1 MHSRPIDKGEPIVW
15 KAIIVSTLLFLLAL
29 GPLQFAQDAPTSSDN
44 PNVERHSSMAGL
56 VRTIN
61 TAEVTE
67 LSKYGSYAPWPILL
81 AHNQE
86 YFNGRLKRFYSSGD
100 PNARFSDTPEV
111 LPGWTLRL
119 NVQADGKGYL
129 QLLEDTSD
137 KTGIAWV
144 SDERGIL
151 RQCKYLR

>member
-1 MHSRPIDKGEPIVW
+1 VW
-15 KAIIVSTLLFLLAL
+15 KTIIVCTLLFLPAL
-29 GPLQFAQDAPTSSDN
+29 GPLRFAQDADN
-44 PNVERHSSMAGL
+44 LTEARHALMAGL

-61 TAEVTE
+61 TAELTE

-81 AHNQE
+81 AHNEE
-86 YFNGRLKRFYSSGD
+86 YLDGWLKHFNPSGD
-100 PNARFSDTPEV
+100 PNARFSNTSEV
-111 LPGWTLRL
+111 LPGWMLRL

-129 QLLEDTSD
+129 QFLEDTSD
-137 KTGIAWV
+137 KSGISWV

>member
-29 GPLQFAQDAPTSSDN
+29 GPLQFAQDADN
-44 PNVERHSSMAGL
+44 LTEERHALMAGF

-61 TAEVTE
+61 TVEATE
-67 LSKYGSYAPWPILL
+67 FDKYGSYAPWPILL

-86 YFNGRLKRFYSSGD
+86 FLNGWLKQFNPSGD

-111 LPGWTLRL
+111 LPGWMLRL

-137 KTGIAWV
+137 KAGIAWV